1 MSRAG
6 GEAKAGDEASRA
18 LEDYRAK
25 AERELGTGRDG
36 LPMGDP
42 ASGVLLALEPPE
54 PPESPA
60 VLDALRRSLDNVGH
74 SRARVVAADDRLS
87 PEILSGCPAAIVAVG
102 PGAVRALDDI
112 EYPLARSRFSEARD
126 GEWFVWSRGA
136 HGLSLPALAP
146 ALEDEEAKREFWR
159 AFLALRALVAD

>member
-6 GEAKAGDEASRA
+6 GETKAGDEAGRA

-42 ASGVLLALEPPE
+42 ASGVLLVLEPPE
-54 PPESPA
+54 SGA
-60 VLDALRRSLDNVGH
+60 VLDALGLSLDNVGH
-74 SRARVVAADDRLS
+74 PRARVVLAGERLLL
-87 PEILSGCPAAIVAVG
+87 EILSGCPAAIVAVG
-102 PGAVRALDDI
+102 SGAARSLDSL
-112 EYPLARSRFSEARD
+112 EYPLARASFSGARE
-126 GEWFVWSRGA
+126 GEWFVWSRGS
-136 HGLSLPALAP
+136 HGLALPALAP
-146 ALEDEEAKREFWR
+146 ALEDEEVKREFWR

>member
-1 MSRAG
+1 MSHAG
-6 GEAKAGDEASRA
+6 GETRSGDEAGHA

-25 AERELGTGRDG
+25 AERELGTGRAG
-36 LPMGDP
+36 LPVGDP

-54 PPESPA
+54 SAA

-74 SRARVVAADDRLS
+74 PQARVVAAGERLL
-87 PEILSGCPAAIVAVG
+87 PEILSGCPAAIVAIG
-102 PGAVRALDDI
+102 PGASRVLDGL
-112 EYPLARSRFSEARD
+112 EYPLARARFSEARD

-136 HGLSLPALAP
+136 HGLTIPALAA

-159 AFLALRALVAD
+159 AFLALRALVAE

>member
-1 MSRAG
+1 MSRSG
-6 GEAKAGDEASRA
+6 GEMEARDEASRA

-25 AERELGTGRDG
+25 AERELGAGRDG

-42 ASGVLLALEPPE
+42 DSGVLLALEPPE
-54 PPESPA
+54 SVA
-60 VLDALRRSLDNVGH
+60 VLDALRLSLDNVGH
-74 SRARVVAADDRLS
+74 PRARVVAADERLL
-87 PEILSGCPAAIVAVG
+87 PEILSGCPAAVVAVG
-102 PGAVRALDDI
+102 TGASHALDGL

-126 GEWFVWSRGA
+126 GEWFVWTRGA

-146 ALEDEEAKREFWR
+146 ALEDEESKREFWR